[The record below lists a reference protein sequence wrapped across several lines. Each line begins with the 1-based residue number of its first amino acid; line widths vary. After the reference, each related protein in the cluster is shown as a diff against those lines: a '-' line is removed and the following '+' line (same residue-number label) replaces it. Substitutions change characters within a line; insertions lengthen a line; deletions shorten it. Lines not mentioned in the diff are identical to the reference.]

1 MNKIVLSCF
10 LLLCL
15 NCSTNSQQAMKDT
28 AVPEV
33 MLPLNPFETISY
45 KEPYNPHSPYHL
57 DLKME
62 TTEAGTKQLSLFI
75 TLKDNAYFVSPHA
88 KKDFKGKFSM
98 TIEDSSKLSMT
109 DDIIEI
115 PRSVEEMD
123 THPFVDGKVNWVRE
137 NTLYKQ
143 NLNILTKDDFEVTGF
158 IRFTIEPRCTYEEI
172 PFKVTQSSGV
182 LQVTLVAG
190 C

>member
-1 MNKIVLSCF
+1 
-10 LLLCL
+10 
-15 NCSTNSQQAMKDT
+15 
-28 AVPEV
+28 
-33 MLPLNPFETISY
+33 
-45 KEPYNPHSPYHL
+45 
-57 DLKME
+57 
-62 TTEAGTKQLSLFI
+62 
-75 TLKDNAYFVSPHA
+75 HA

-98 TIEDSSKLSMT
+98 TIEDSSKLNMT

>member
-1 MNKIVLSCF
+1 MNKIVLSCLF
-10 LLLCL
+10 LLSFYC
-15 NCSTNSQQAMKDT
+15 NTKSQERKPKMAAT
-28 AVPEV
+28 VV
-33 MLPLNPFETISY
+33 NLPLNPFETIAY

-57 DLKME
+57 AIKVE

-75 TLKDNAYFVSPHA
+75 TLKGNAYFVSPHA
-88 KKDFKGKFSM
+88 TEDFKGKFSL
-98 TIEDSSKLSMT
+98 TIEDSNKLTMT

-123 THPFVDGKVNWVRE
+123 THPFVNGKVNWVRE

-143 NLNILTKDDFEVTGF
+143 NLKTLTKEDFEVTGF
-158 IRFTIEPRCTYEEI
+158 IKFSIEPRCTYEEI
-172 PFKVTQSSGV
+172 PFKITQTSGV
-182 LQVTLVAG
+182 LQVKLVRG